1 MSISDAH
8 IEAQA
13 IWAEC
18 DMPQITDSINQKD
31 WEELE
36 EYFYEL
42 AEAVLGSD
50 YKTVQQFV
58 KEKKDE

>member
-13 IWAEC
+13 IWAEY
-18 DMPQITDSINQKD
+18 DLPQITDSINQKD

-50 YKTVQQFV
+50 YKTVQQFIEEN
-58 KEKKDE
+58 K

>member
-8 IEAQA
+8 IEAQE
-13 IWAEC
+13 IWA
-18 DMPQITDSINQKD
+18 DLDLPQIRGSINQKD

-42 AEAVLGSD
+42 AEAVLGGD
-50 YKTVQQFV
+50 YKSVQKFIEEN
-58 KEKKDE
+58 K